1 MLLPKK
7 IRLLDRFVIIVMLS
21 FRKKKRLNFRKQSL
35 SNKCKIHKKML
46 KCKTK
51 KRKRIERKEILTLI
65 IKSLNLIFL
74 FRIMP

>member
-21 FRKKKRLNFRKQSL
+21 FRKKKRQSL

-51 KRKRIERKEILTLI
+51 KRKKIERKEILTLI